1 MKLYHFTTLLL
12 IALFLNTIAFP
23 GEAAQDASKH
33 EWGQHDKSKLSEG
46 DITIEAADGT
56 RKVAKVLGGPL
67 GKETVDGIEVG
78 LFVLQ
83 ASNPQRLKPGA
94 TGPTHIFNVTFI
106 EEGGSELLTD
116 ALGAVIIER
125 DGQEPQRV
133 QFKRSGSH
141 HEVYTRLDEK
151 GEYQIRVEFV
161 TGSHKGQTQAMLF
174 DYTGK
179 FMFPG
184 HAHHNH

>member
-1 MKLYHFTTLLL
+1 MKIYTFTACVLITL
-12 IALFLNTIAFP
+12 ISNPIFAADAAT
-23 GEAAQDASKH
+23 GEASLQ
-33 EWGQHDKSKLSEG
+33 EWGQHDKAKLSEG
-46 DITIEAADGT
+46 DITIEAQDGT

-67 GKETVDGIEVG
+67 GKQTIDDIEVG

-83 ASNPQRLKPGA
+83 ASNPERLKPGA
-94 TGPTHIFNVTFI
+94 TGPTHIFNVTFM
-106 EEGGSELLTD
+106 EQGGSELIKE

-125 DGQEPQRV
+125 PGTETQRIT
-133 QFKRSGSH
+133 FKPSGSH
-141 HEVYTRLDEK
+141 HEAYARLDEK
-151 GEYQIRVEFV
+151 GEYQISVEFV
-161 TGSHKGQTQAMLF
+161 TGSHEGLTKAVAF

>member
-1 MKLYHFTTLLL
+1 MTERNFISVLVLTLLML
-12 IALFLNTIAFP
+12 PGANVIAEDT
-23 GEAAQDASKH
+23 GVHD
-33 EWGQHDKSKLSEG
+33 WGQHSDQELKAG
-46 DITIEAADGT
+46 DITLEAKGGV

-83 ASNPQRLKPGA
+83 ASNPERLKPGA
-94 TGPTHIFNVTFI
+94 KGPTHIFNVTFM
-106 EEGGSELLTD
+106 EEGGNKLITE

-125 DGQEPQRV
+125 EGLEPQRV
-133 QFKRSGSH
+133 QFRRSGSH
-141 HEVYTRLDEK
+141 HEAYTRLDQK
-151 GEYQIRVEFV
+151 GEYQVSVEFV
-161 TGSHKGQTQAMLF
+161 TGSRKGMTQARLF

>member
-1 MKLYHFTTLLL
+1 MNLYRYTACLI
-12 IALFLNTIAFP
+12 IALCSQTIAVA
-23 GEAAQDASKH
+23 EAAQEASKY
-33 EWGQHDKSKLSEG
+33 EWGQHDKSTLSKG

-83 ASNPQRLKPGA
+83 ASNPERLKPGA
-94 TGPTHIFNVTFI
+94 MGPTHIFNVTLM
-106 EEGGSELLTD
+106 EAGGSELITE
-116 ALGAVIIER
+116 ALGAVIVER
-125 DGQEPQRV
+125 EGIDPQRV

-141 HEVYTRLDEK
+141 HEAYTRLDEK

-161 TGSHKGQTQAMLF
+161 TGSHKGQTQTMLF

>member
-1 MKLYHFTTLLL
+1 MNKCIFMVGLL
-12 IALFLNTIAFP
+12 FVVS
-23 GEAAQDASKH
+23 AQVNASEGGTGIHDWGKH
-33 EWGQHDKSKLSEG
+33 PDEVVKKG
-46 DITIEAADGT
+46 DITLEAQDGV

-83 ASNPQRLKPGA
+83 ASNPERLKPGA
-94 TGPTHIFNVTFI
+94 KGPTHIFNVTFMADT
-106 EEGGSELLTD
+106 GGRLITD

-125 DGQEPQRV
+125 EGMEPQRV
-133 QFKRSGSH
+133 QIKRSGSH
-141 HEVYTRLDEK
+141 HEAYTRLDEK
-151 GEYQIRVEFV
+151 GEYQVRVEFV
-161 TGSHKGQTQAMLF
+161 TGNHKGQTQAMLF